1 MNFKSTNKV
10 INAISECE
18 KYEANTS
25 IAIYLQGL
33 RTREKKIKP
42 FYIYQTIDQD
52 LLSFVRLSLESD
64 FPQNLFGS

>member
-25 IAIYLQGL
+25 KAIYLQGL
-33 RTREKKIKP
+33 RTREKKN
-42 FYIYQTIDQD
+42 QTI
-52 LLSFVRLSLESD
+52 LYLSDVHL
-64 FPQNLFGS
+64 